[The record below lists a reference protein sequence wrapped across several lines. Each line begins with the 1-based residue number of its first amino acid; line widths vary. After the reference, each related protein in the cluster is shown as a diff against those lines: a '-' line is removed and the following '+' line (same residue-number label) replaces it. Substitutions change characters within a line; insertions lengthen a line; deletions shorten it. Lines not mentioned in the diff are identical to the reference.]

1 MNDAGE
7 VLLTLYERT
16 MSVGQ
21 AAQGAVNAIF
31 GLPVEEQ
38 VGPTW
43 QPKGGGWVVQQA
55 GTLLA
60 GAAMLSSQLPAS
72 LAMLRLYGL
81 VWEWKLLRLLRQ
93 MHS

>member
-31 GLPVEEQ
+31 GPPVDEPA
-38 VGPTW
+38 GP
-43 QPKGGGWVVQQA
+43 PRHPNGAGRVVQQA